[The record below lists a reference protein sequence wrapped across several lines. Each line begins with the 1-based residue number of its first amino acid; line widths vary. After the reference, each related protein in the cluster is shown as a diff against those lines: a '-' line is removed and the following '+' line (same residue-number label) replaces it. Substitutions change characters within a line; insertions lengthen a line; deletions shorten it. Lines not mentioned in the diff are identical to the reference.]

1 MIQDLH
7 VIAQKSNGNHVNA
20 DFENTNCKCVVPQ
33 FCSALSNLWVWV
45 LFSLDNGL
53 KLAFTKYIH
62 VHVSFVFLRTCLK
75 KIYWCFVL
83 H

>member
-45 LFSLDNGL
+45 LFSLDNG
-53 KLAFTKYIH
+53 
-62 VHVSFVFLRTCLK
+62 
-75 KIYWCFVL
+75 
-83 H
+83 